1 MKKVF
6 GILLVGFLAACSNA
20 QTLANL
26 ENYEA
31 NDANY
36 LVGKLGPPN
45 RTMDMNGSKV
55 LVWEDVRQQTYFYGS
70 MANTRQNVRC
80 RIQAQV
86 NNQNVVVQTFFEGGW
101 YGCGP
106 YEDRLR

>member
-1 MKKVF
+1 MNKVF
-6 GILLVGFLAACSNA
+6 GISLVGLLAACSNA
-20 QTLANL
+20 QTLVNL
-26 ENYEA
+26 KNYEA

-45 RTMDMNGSKV
+45 RTMDLSGSKV

-70 MANTRQNVRC
+70 MANTRQDVRC

-86 NNQNVVVQTFFEGGW
+86 NNQNVVVKTFFEGGW

-106 YEDRLR
+106 YGDRLR